1 MDDLILKGIT
11 YKYPACVDRC
21 MDIYKYCEELGKS
34 AAEKFINEFDMTI
47 SYETGLDI
55 LPQKLDECVEE
66 YADILIRKINNDGVH
81 AKKKPFLMEFKERSL
96 AYKLMHDSISN
107 YRARYNNVVNKAFKE
122 YGEAESRRQERTDN
136 RIQFTGGGFGVKGA
150 VNGAL
155 QAGMMNAG
163 VDIAYMGGNALG
175 RIGSNFI
182 RNHTINEYTKS
193 GLPIKEMGAKL
204 AETIYEMRFPYVLHM
219 VEMGVFEKIN
229 PIEVGNIE
237 VDRKIRKIN
246 KKCQDEKEF
255 ITEIFEILK
264 EYPFYVGAYKALV
277 ERLTDKNGTIFA
289 IEQKLGVDSSYR
301 EDILREY
308 YCEHSSYTQTSLDY
322 FKYHK
327 GKYLEL
333 AENLYIQPNE
343 KDLEEYNKR
352 IEEIDIAERTYKGV
366 VYNTREEI
374 KAKKKEEADIEA
386 RTYNGIVY
394 ETLEAKE
401 QFILEEED
409 KKARTYKGIVYDSI
423 EAKESF
429 IKEEADIATRTHEG
443 VVYASVEEMNQAIE
457 NQALAKKEAQEY
469 IKVLCRLEKIDIN
482 NCSLTDIK
490 RSLCAIEC
498 EVLQQDK
505 ILELL
510 LVVDKI
516 QRAATIEPL
525 QMLITEV
532 AIKETDK
539 DDSKKE
545 ASVIRKLVSN
555 KVKNMYK
562 REYEIIKEKESDI
575 INSAQVKET
584 ISSCIFAIVLGVV
597 LTWFFEKPII
607 FTICCVLAVLCFINL
622 IREGIITKKYKKEYE
637 LITYLREKGLLIKEK

>member
-1 MDDLILKGIT
+1 MEDLILKGIT
-11 YKYPACVDRC
+11 YKYPTCVDKC

-34 AAEKFINEFDMTI
+34 AAEKFINDFDMTI
-47 SYETGLDI
+47 SYERGLDI

-66 YADILIRKINNDGVH
+66 YADILIRKINNDGIH
-81 AKKKPFLMEFKERSL
+81 AKKKPFLMEFKQRSL
-96 AYKLMHDSISN
+96 AYKQMHDSVSN

-122 YGEAESRRQERTDN
+122 YHEAERRRQERTDD

-155 QAGMMNAG
+155 QAGMVNAG

-182 RNHTINEYTKS
+182 RNHSINEYTKS
-193 GLPIKEMGAKL
+193 GLPIKEMGAKI

-219 VEMGVFEKIN
+219 VEMGIFEKIN
-229 PIEVGNIE
+229 PIEIGNIE
-237 VDRKIRKIN
+237 VDRKIRKIK

-255 ITEIFEILK
+255 IEKIFEILN
-264 EYPFYVGAYKALV
+264 EYPFYVDAYKALV
-277 ERLTDKNGTIFA
+277 ERLNDKDGTIFA
-289 IEQKLGVDSSYR
+289 IEQRLGVDSSYR
-301 EDILREY
+301 EDILRKY
-308 YCEHSSYTQTSLDY
+308 YYEHSSYAQTSLDY

-333 AENLYIQPNE
+333 AENLYIKPDE
-343 KDLEEYNKR
+343 KAIEEYNKR
-352 IEEIDIAERTYKGV
+352 IEEIDIAERTYNGI

-374 KAKKKEEADIEA
+374 KAKKKEEADIAE

-401 QFILEEED
+401 QFIREEED
-409 KKARTYKGIVYDSI
+409 KKARTYKGIVYESI
-423 EAKESF
+423 EAKENF

-443 VVYASVEEMNQAIE
+443 VVYSSVEEMNQAIE
-457 NQALAKKEAQEY
+457 NQALTKKEAQEY

-482 NCSLTDIK
+482 QCSLTDIK

-498 EVLQQDK
+498 EVLKQDK

-510 LVVDKI
+510 FVVDKI
-516 QRAATIEPL
+516 QRATTIDQL
-525 QMLITEV
+525 QILITEV

-545 ASVIRKLVSN
+545 ASVIRKIVSN

-575 INSAQVKET
+575 INSGEGKET
-584 ISSCIFAIVLGVV
+584 IKNCIIATLVAVA
-597 LTWFFEKPII
+597 LTYFFEKPII
-607 FTICCVLAVLCFINL
+607 LNICL
-622 IREGIITKKYKKEYE
+622 IVVALNIIYLIIQVSTTKRYKKEYE
-637 LITYLREKGLLIKEK
+637 LIKYLREKGLLIKE